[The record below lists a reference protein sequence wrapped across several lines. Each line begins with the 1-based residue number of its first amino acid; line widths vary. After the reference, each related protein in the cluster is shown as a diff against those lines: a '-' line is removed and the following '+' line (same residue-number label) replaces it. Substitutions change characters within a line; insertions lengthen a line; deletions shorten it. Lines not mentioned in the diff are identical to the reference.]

1 MKTILLPDLGI
12 KIIDASYHVI
22 LTDLQQNLR
31 RYRNLFVVFLEAN
44 LLSMVLKDQEV
55 KTCIKQADWIL
66 PDGVAVGKLAGL
78 HSGKNVERISGPTF
92 MLKACEYGQTL
103 QWKHFF
109 YGSTPESMPILLEK
123 LKTQFP
129 DLQIAGT
136 YTPPFRPLT
145 PEEDQ
150 AVCEQINSSGADF
163 VWVGLGGPK
172 QERWIIAHH
181 DKISVPVMLG
191 VGAAFDF
198 HSGTRPWAPTIIR
211 KLGLEW
217 LFRACSGG
225 RRTFFRNVRCVRI
238 VFLYLLKEQFR
249 ALWRKRS

>member
-1 MKTILLPDLGI
+1 MKKVLIPGLGI
-12 KIIDASYHVI
+12 GIVDASYHDV
-22 LTDLQQNLR
+22 LADLQQNLR
-31 RYRNLFVVFLEAN
+31 KYHNLFVVFFEAN

-55 KTCIKQADWIL
+55 RTCIKQADWVL
-66 PDGVAVGKLAGL
+66 PDGVAVGTLAGL
-78 HSGKNVERISGPTF
+78 YNDKAIERISGPTF

-109 YGSTPESMPILLEK
+109 YGGTPESMPILLDK

-136 YTPPFRPLT
+136 YTPPFRPLNL
-145 PEEDQ
+145 EEDQ
-150 AVCEQINSSGADF
+150 AVCAQINSSGADF

-172 QERWIIAHH
+172 QERWIIAHR

-198 HSGTRPWAPTIIR
+198 HAGTRPWAPTIVR

-217 LFRACSGG
+217 LFRTCSGG

-238 VFLYLLKEQFR
+238 VFFYLLAEWFR
-249 ALWRKRS
+249 TLLKKRS